1 MTQAV
6 PIQTLTA
13 DIAIIGGG
21 MVGLTLAL
29 ILAKQLPSR
38 HICLIEAHSL
48 PLAADAQLH
57 QPSFDARSTAI
68 SAGSVDIFKHLGI
81 WASLTRHITE
91 ITEVHV
97 SDKGH
102 FGRTSYSKSS
112 GRHGVNSQAD
122 LGYVIENAWLG
133 KQLLH
138 AARNRANIEII
149 DDTQVTSVSFE
160 KNCANIHLRLN
171 DKAKGSRVV
180 LGSRVENDAAL
191 LLSVELAIL
200 ADGANSQLATALG
213 IDTSTLPY
221 QQHAIIAN
229 VQYDKNHH
237 GRAFERFTAEGPMA
251 LLPLGESANAKT
263 SALVWT
269 QPSDA
274 VAHALALS
282 DADFLARIQQAFG
295 FRLGFFT
302 AVSQRHSY
310 ELSLK
315 QASEQVR
322 SSLVLMGNAAHFL
335 HPVAG
340 QGFNLALRDCA
351 ALAHQLQV
359 AQAQQKS
366 MGDLTTLLAYQTMQA
381 HDQHLT
387 TQISHQFNRIFSHQ
401 HKVAQAG
408 RNVGLLTLD
417 MARPAKHHFF
427 QQMMGLGG
435 RRYL

>member
-6 PIQTLTA
+6 SIHTLTT

-38 HICLIEAHSL
+38 RISLIEAHPL
-48 PLAADAQLH
+48 PLAADVQLH

-68 SAGSVDIFKHLGI
+68 SAGSIDIFKHLGI
-81 WASLTRHITE
+81 WAPLSRHVTE

-102 FGRTSYSKSS
+102 LGRTSYRKDTNL
-112 GRHGVNSQAD
+112 NSQTD

-138 AARNRANIEII
+138 AARNSANIEIV
-149 DDTQVTSVSFE
+149 DDAQVTSLNF
-160 KNCANIHLRLN
+160 ANNRADIHLLKN
-171 DKAKGSRVV
+171 STAM
-180 LGSRVENDAAL
+180 L
-191 LLSVELAIL
+191 LTSELAIL
-200 ADGANSQLATALG
+200 ADGANSQLATRLG
-213 IDTSTLPY
+213 IDTHTQPY

-229 VQYDKNHH
+229 VQYEKSHL

-251 LLPLGESANAKT
+251 LLPLGESSNAKT

-269 QPSDA
+269 QPSDS
-274 VAHALALS
+274 VSQVMSLS
-282 DADFLARIQQAFG
+282 DADFLARIQQVFG

-302 AVSQRHSY
+302 AVSMRHSY

-351 ALAHQLQV
+351 ALAHQLQL
-359 AQAQQKS
+359 AQAQHKR
-366 MGDLTTLLAYQTMQA
+366 MGDLTILLAYQAMQA
-381 HDQHLT
+381 DDQHLT
-387 TQISHQFNRIFSHQ
+387 TQISHQFNRVFSHQ
-401 HKVAQAG
+401 HKAAQAG
-408 RNVGLLTLD
+408 RNLGLLTLD
-417 MARPAKHHFF
+417 MIQPVKHRFF

-435 RRYL
+435 KRYL

>member
-6 PIQTLTA
+6 SSHTLTT

-38 HICLIEAHSL
+38 RISLIEAHSL
-48 PLAADAQLH
+48 PLTVGAPLH
-57 QPSFDARSTAI
+57 NPSFDARSTAI

-81 WASLTRHITE
+81 WASLARHVTE

-102 FGRTSYSKSS
+102 FGRTSYSKDA
-112 GRHGVNSQAD
+112 RHSHVNPQAD

-138 AARNRANIEII
+138 AARNIRNIEII
-149 DDTQVTSVSFE
+149 DDTQVTSLSFA
-160 KNCANIHLRLN
+160 NRCANIGLLRN
-171 DKAKGSRVV
+171 GTATESHTVKEDSSAI
-180 LGSRVENDAAL
+180 
-191 LLSVELAIL
+191 LLSAELAIL
-200 ADGANSQLATALG
+200 ADGANSQLATRLG
-213 IDTSTLPY
+213 IDTHTLPY

-229 VQYDKNHH
+229 VQYDKSHL

-269 QPSDA
+269 QPTEQVSQ
-274 VAHALALS
+274 VMALN
-282 DADFLARIQQAFG
+282 DADFLVRIQQVFG

-351 ALAHQLQV
+351 ALAYQLQL
-359 AQAQQKS
+359 AQTQQKT
-366 MGDLTTLLAYQTMQA
+366 MGDLTVLLAYQAMQA

-387 TQISHQFNRIFSHQ
+387 TQISHQFNRVFSHQ
-401 HKVAQAG
+401 HKAAQAG
-408 RNVGLLTLD
+408 RNLGLLTLE
-417 MARPAKHHFF
+417 MTQPAKYHFF
-427 QQMMGLGG
+427 QHMMGLGG
-435 RRYL
+435 KRYL

>member
-6 PIQTLTA
+6 SIQTLTT

-38 HICLIEAHSL
+38 RIYLIEAHQL
-48 PLAADAQLH
+48 PLAANVQLH

-68 SAGSVDIFKHLGI
+68 SAGSVDIFKYLGV
-81 WASLTRHITE
+81 WASLASHVTE

-102 FGRTSYSKSS
+102 LGRTSYRKDTN
-112 GRHGVNSQAD
+112 HVNVNSQSD

-138 AARNRANIEII
+138 TARNITNIEII
-149 DDTQVTSVSFE
+149 DDTQVTSLSFAN
-160 KNCANIHLRLN
+160 KCANIRLLRN
-171 DKAKGSRVV
+171 GTATESSTSSHTAKEDS
-180 LGSRVENDAAL
+180 SAI
-191 LLSVELAIL
+191 LLSAELAIL
-200 ADGANSQLATALG
+200 ADGANSQLATRLG
-213 IDTSTLPY
+213 IDTHTLPY

-229 VQYDKNHH
+229 VQYEKSHL

-251 LLPLGESANAKT
+251 LLPLGESPSAKT

-274 VAHALALS
+274 VSQAMSLN
-282 DADFLARIQQAFG
+282 DDQFLARIQQVFG

-302 AVSQRHSY
+302 AVSMRHSY

-351 ALAHQLQV
+351 ALAYQLQL
-359 AQAQQKS
+359 AQTQQKT
-366 MGDLTTLLAYQTMQA
+366 MGDLTVLLAYQAAQTN
-381 HDQHLT
+381 DQHLT
-387 TQISHQFNRIFSHQ
+387 TQISHQFNRVFSHQ
-401 HKVAQAG
+401 HKATQAG
-408 RNVGLLTLD
+408 RNLGLLTLE
-417 MARPAKHHFF
+417 MIQPAKHRFF

-435 RRYL
+435 KRYL

>member
-6 PIQTLTA
+6 PIQALTT

-29 ILAKQLPSR
+29 VLAKQLPLR
-38 HICLIEAHSL
+38 HIYLIEAHSL
-48 PLAADAQLH
+48 PLAAGVQLH

-68 SAGSVDIFKHLGI
+68 SAGSVDIFKYLGI
-81 WASLTRHITE
+81 WASLARHVTE

-102 FGRTSYSKSS
+102 LGRTSYSKGSARN
-112 GRHGVNSQAD
+112 GGNSPAD

-138 AARNRANIEII
+138 AVRNSANIEVI
-149 DDTQVTSVSFE
+149 DDTQVTSLNF
-160 KNCANIHLRLN
+160 ANNRANMHLLRN
-171 DKAKGSRVV
+171 STAAGGSTVI
-180 LGSRVENDAAL
+180 GNSAAM

-200 ADGANSQLATALG
+200 ADGANSQLATGLG
-213 IDTSTLPY
+213 IDTYTLPY

-229 VQYDKNHH
+229 VQHDKNHL

-251 LLPLGESANAKT
+251 LLPLGESASAKI

-274 VAHALALS
+274 VSQAMALS

-359 AQAQQKS
+359 AQVQQKS
-366 MGDLTTLLAYQTMQA
+366 MGDVTMLLAYQSMQA

-401 HKVAQAG
+401 HKAAQIG
-408 RNVGLLTLD
+408 RNLGLLTLE
-417 MARPAKHHFF
+417 MAQPAKHHFF

-435 RRYL
+435 KRYL

>member
-1 MTQAV
+1 MTQT
-6 PIQTLTA
+6 ISTHTLTT

-38 HICLIEAHSL
+38 CIYLIEAHRL

-57 QPSFDARSTAI
+57 QPSFDARSTAV
-68 SAGSVDIFKHLGI
+68 SAGSVEIFKHLGI
-81 WASLTRHITE
+81 WASLARHVTE

-102 FGRTSYSKSS
+102 FGRTNYHKDSS
-112 GRHGVNSQAD
+112 HTNSNPQAD

-138 AARNRANIEII
+138 AVRNSKNIEII
-149 DDTQVTSVSFE
+149 DDTHVSSLSFT
-160 KNCANIHLRLN
+160 KNRADIHLLRN
-171 DKAKGSRVV
+171 SSAA
-180 LGSRVENDAAL
+180 ENSSAI
-191 LLSVELAIL
+191 LLSAELAIL
-200 ADGANSQLATALG
+200 ADGANSQLATRLG
-213 IDTSTLPY
+213 IDTHTFPY

-229 VQYDKNHH
+229 VQYDKSHL
-237 GRAFERFTAEGPMA
+237 GRAFERFTEEGPMA

-269 QPSDA
+269 QPAEKVSQA
-274 VAHALALS
+274 MALS
-282 DADFLARIQQAFG
+282 DADFLVRIQQAFG

-302 AVSQRHSY
+302 AVSQRHNY

-351 ALAHQLQV
+351 ALAHQLQL
-359 AQAQQKS
+359 AHAQQKT
-366 MGDLTTLLAYQTMQA
+366 MGDLTVLLAYQTMQTS
-381 HDQHLT
+381 DQHLT
-387 TQISHQFNRIFSHQ
+387 TQISHQFNRVFSHQ

-408 RNVGLLTLD
+408 RNLGLLTLE
-417 MARPAKHHFF
+417 MTQPAKHHFF

-435 RRYL
+435 KRYL